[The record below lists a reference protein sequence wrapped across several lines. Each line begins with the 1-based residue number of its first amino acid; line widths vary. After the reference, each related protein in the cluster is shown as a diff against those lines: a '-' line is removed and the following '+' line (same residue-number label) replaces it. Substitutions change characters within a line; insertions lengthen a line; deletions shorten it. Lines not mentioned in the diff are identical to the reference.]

1 MTGRIASLVAA
12 VATNLFLAGLFYNA
26 LTNPVD
32 YKDFIYKTGI
42 MIFMVEF
49 MSLHSSGMFFG
60 AAQNRQNTGK
70 VIMTPRVKIAMLA
83 FYSLFVIVFASFTG
97 QWLIALYF
105 VVSLVS
111 KAVYSRSID
120 AKQRLAPVAAGIAM
134 LLLSV
139 FLVVFGARLIADW
152 FPFPPDV
159 TSARPSGQ
167 SGLFIDTPQTLMA
180 WGVIYFFLITVCEI
194 MIFRKSATNEDRSRE
209 GQAVTDVPT

>member
-12 VATNLFLAGLFYNA
+12 VATNLFLAVLFYNA

-60 AAQNRQNTGK
+60 AAQKKQKTGK
-70 VIMTPRVKIAMLA
+70 IVMTPRVKMALVA
-83 FYSLFVIVFASFTG
+83 FYGLFVTVFASFTG

-120 AKQRLAPVAAGIAM
+120 AEQRMAPVAAGIAM

-139 FLVVFGARLIADW
+139 FLVVFGAGLLSGW
-152 FPFPPDV
+152 FPFPV
-159 TSARPSGQ
+159 EVKAARPSGQ
-167 SGLFIDTPQTLMA
+167 SGLFINTPQTLMA
-180 WGVIYFFLITVCEI
+180 WGVIYFVLMSVCEI
-194 MIFRKSATNEDRSRE
+194 TIFRKSLAGAGHNAETARADI
-209 GQAVTDVPT
+209 